1 MNYLKCSLVTGA
13 LIALM
18 MGVSGAAMAN
28 SDEEQLASRT
38 GATSCSLLE
47 ELICHA
53 AVDNLN
59 GPGGKPTHS
68 YLLGGH

>member
-28 SDEEQLASRT
+28 PTRSSSREWLIRT
-38 GATSCSLLE
+38 NGRLLVVT
-47 ELICHA
+47 L
-53 AVDNLN
+53 
-59 GPGGKPTHS
+59 P
-68 YLLGGH
+68 